1 MKKTVIL
8 CMTLAAGLMACNNQS
23 ADNKDSVEKAD
34 STNQAKLDSTTP
46 SQPTI
51 ATDQETTDFLV
62 KAANGG
68 MTEVKAAEIASTK
81 STNKAITDFAAMMKT
96 DHGAANNE
104 VIALAQKRN
113 VTLPT
118 SVGDDKQK
126 ELDDM
131 AKMNGKDF
139 DKDYVKAMV
148 KGHEETVDMFKKAS
162 DKVKDSEV
170 KTFIDNT
177 LPTLQKHLDAIK
189 KIQKNLK

>member
-8 CMTLAAGLMACNNQS
+8 CMTLAVGLVACNNQGS
-23 ADNKDSVEKAD
+23 DKDSVEKAD
-34 STNQAKLDSTTP
+34 STNQVKMDSPTIA
-46 SQPTI
+46 QPAI

-81 STNKAITDFAAMMKT
+81 STNKSITDFAAMMKT

-118 SVGDDKQK
+118 SVSDDSQK

-170 KTFIDNT
+170 KIFIDNT

-189 KIQKNLK
+189 QIQKNLK

>member
-8 CMTLAAGLMACNNQS
+8 CMTLAAGLVACNNQGS
-23 ADNKDSVEKAD
+23 DKDSVEKAD
-34 STNQAKLDSTTP
+34 STNQVKMDSSTTA
-46 SQPTI
+46 QPAI

-81 STNKAITDFAAMMKT
+81 SSNKSITDFAAMMKT
-96 DHGAANNE
+96 DHGAANSE

-118 SVGDDKQK
+118 SVSDNSQK

-170 KTFIDNT
+170 KIFIDNT

-189 KIQKNLK
+189 QIQKNLK